1 MAATI
6 DAPVHAGGPRGGASP
21 VGFLH
26 PGEMG
31 AALASLVV
39 RRGAR
44 ACWVPQGRSAQTRG
58 RARDAGLVECPSL
71 EALCRAC
78 PVVVGIC
85 PPHAALDVAR
95 AVAGT
100 GFRGLYVDA
109 NAISPGHA
117 REIAEMFG
125 ACGGAFV
132 DAAIVGPPPAPG
144 TRTRL
149 YLSGAA
155 AATAAA
161 AACLA
166 GEGLQLEHLGDEVG
180 RASALKMC
188 HSAMHKGQMALL
200 FAALAA
206 AEQAGVRGDLERLFA
221 SRPATASYLDGLDEK
236 VRRAAKAWRF
246 AGEMDEVALTLASL
260 GLPEGFHRAAGE
272 IYRRLD
278 RFEPARDAAALEE
291 LLDAIRRPGT

>member
-1 MAATI
+1 MAASIAGTL
-6 DAPVHAGGPRGGASP
+6 HASGTGGGASP

-31 AALASLVV
+31 SALAALVV
-39 RRGAR
+39 RRGGR
-44 ACWVPQGRSAQTRG
+44 ACWVPQGRSAQTRV

-85 PPHAALDVAR
+85 PPHAALDLAR

-109 NAISPGHA
+109 NAISPEHA
-117 REIAEMFG
+117 REIAGMLG
-125 ACGGAFV
+125 ACGGEFV
-132 DAAIVGPPPAPG
+132 DAAVVGPPPAPG
-144 TRTRL
+144 TGTRL

-166 GEGLQLEHLGDEVG
+166 GEGLRIEHLGDEAG

-206 AEQAGVRGDLERLFA
+206 AERAGVRGELQGLFA

-246 AGEMDEVALTLASL
+246 AGEMDEVALTLAAL

-278 RFEPARDAAALEE
+278 RFEPARDGTALQE
-291 LLDAIRRPGT
+291 LLDAIRTPGT